1 MSPPFLD
8 RKCLACGGKHFE
20 LIHEN
25 RLAPLDRI
33 NLSTSIGLCVACGQ
47 LQAFHMAPASS
58 YEQYYRELSKTD
70 HAQTLSNLDEARIGE
85 AVKFCQEFGSPGMRV
100 ADIGCG
106 SGDLLARLQKDGLL
120 PVLGLDPASGAPSQA
135 QHRFGLQVVEQG
147 FIGDGM
153 VRLRQTAPD
162 VVFLMAVLEH
172 LCDARSDLEQIAEA
186 LKPGAVLVLE
196 VPAIEGFD
204 PFEGE
209 PLGEFSIEH
218 IQFFSTETLSRL
230 IQSVG
235 LDLIHTRLVNWPN
248 GVGASLYAACQR
260 PLRIENTKNRAAL
273 TQHSPTATRSALLR
287 YVQHSRARLQ
297 QCLSQIPEERPLVI
311 YGAGA
316 HTARILPM
324 MAPSMTAR
332 IATIIDGNP
341 NLHGK
346 QIGEFLVNPPS
357 VLEQHPNATVV
368 ISSYRSQEPIAKA
381 VAHSWSNPVCRLY
394 PPPPLSRQSA
404 SVSGTEYAAA

>member
-1 MSPPFLD
+1 MSSPFLD

-20 LIHEN
+20 PIHQN

-33 NLSTSIGLCVACGQ
+33 DLSTSIGLCVACGQ
-47 LQAFHMAPASS
+47 LQAFHLAPASS

-70 HAQTLSNLDEARIGE
+70 HAQTLSNLDEARISE
-85 AVKFCQEFGSPGMRV
+85 AVKFCKEFGSPGMRV

-106 SGDLLARLQKDGLL
+106 SGDLLARLQGVGFQ
-120 PVLGLDPASGAPSQA
+120 PVLGLDPASGAPTQA

-153 VRLRQTAPD
+153 ARLRQTAPD
-162 VVFLMAVLEH
+162 LVFLMAVLEH

-196 VPAIEGFD
+196 VPAVEGFD

-235 LDLIHTRLVNWPN
+235 LDLIHTHLVSWPN
-248 GVGASLYAACQR
+248 GVGVSLYAACQR
-260 PLRIENTKNRAAL
+260 PLRIASVKNRAAL
-273 TQHSPTATRSALLR
+273 TAGSPTATESALR
-287 YVQHSRARLQ
+287 QYAEQGRARLQ
-297 QCLSQIPEERPLVI
+297 QCLSRIPGDGPLVI

-324 MAPSMTAR
+324 MAPSMTTR

-346 QIGEFLVNPPS
+346 QIGEFLVKPPS

-381 VAHSWSNPVCRLY
+381 VAQSWSNPVCRLY
-394 PPPPLSRQSA
+394 PSPPLSSQSV

>member
-1 MSPPFLD
+1 MSSLFLD
-8 RKCLACGGKHFE
+8 RKCLACGGKQFE
-20 LIHEN
+20 PIHQN

-33 NLSTSIGLCVACGQ
+33 DLSTSIGLCVACGQ
-47 LQAFHMAPASS
+47 LQAFRMAPASC

-70 HAQTLSNLDEARIGE
+70 HAQALSKLDQARVTE

-106 SGDLLARLQKDGLL
+106 SGDLLARLQEDGFL
-120 PVLGLDPASGAPSQA
+120 PVLGLDPAAGAPSQA
-135 QHRFGLQVVEQG
+135 QRRFGLQVVEQG

-153 VRLRQTAPD
+153 ARLRQTVPD
-162 VVFLMAVLEH
+162 LVFLMAVLEH
-172 LCDARSDLEQIAEA
+172 LCDARSDLEQIAKS

-230 IQSVG
+230 IQNVG
-235 LDLIHTRLVNWPN
+235 LDLINTRIVYWPN

-260 PLRIENTKNRAAL
+260 PLQIENTENRAAL

-287 YVQHSRARLQ
+287 YAEQGRARLQ
-297 QCLSQIPEERPLVI
+297 QCLSQIPGDGPLVI

-324 MAPSMTAR
+324 MTPAMCAR
-332 IATIIDGNP
+332 IAAIIDGNP

-346 QIGEFLVNPPS
+346 QIGEFLVNPTCA
-357 VLEQHPNATVV
+357 LEQHPNATVV
-368 ISSYRSQEPIAKA
+368 ISSYRSQEAIAKA
-381 VAHSWSNPVCRLY
+381 VGISWPNPVCRLY
-394 PPPPLSRQSA
+394 PHSPLNSESA
-404 SVSGTEYAAA
+404 SVSRAEYAPA